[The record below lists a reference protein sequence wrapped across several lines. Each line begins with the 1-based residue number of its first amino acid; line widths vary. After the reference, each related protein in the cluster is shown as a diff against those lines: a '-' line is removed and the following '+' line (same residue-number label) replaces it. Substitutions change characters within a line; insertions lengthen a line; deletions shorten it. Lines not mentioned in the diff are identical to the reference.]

1 MADIYL
7 EVEDYL
13 WFAEYQQGNV
23 NIAGLV
29 FDDLI
34 EETLGLRHEAY
45 VVWTD
50 QIEETID
57 LLDDIDKPYH
67 SPILNET
74 LLLTESFS
82 GAPIRVKQ
90 SVLNVVYTKPITPMK
105 IAHIHLDVVVSGAAR
120 FMEEVSSELQI
131 HSTYANAVPY
141 YWEQVFESLDIDMT
155 EPQPRPPYTISRKFL
170 VTDLVNMRHAVEQE
184 YEFNSQCFERF
195 FIWAEATWGWDK
207 LIAESLAGADTIQE
221 SIGKLADE
229 YIHLGDWNVP
239 KSYVLHILNDTVFI
253 FDEGAQSEYEYI
265 MMDEWGIHL
274 IASDGFGIGD
284 ALEEDAGA
292 VVTEHLDISETVD
305 KTLVFPKLAS
315 ESLMFSDVM
324 SLVNSLIIDEGLDLG
339 DVELTRWVFN
349 VLVECGCDIA
359 DIVG

>member
-13 WFAEYQQGNV
+13 WFEEYQQGNV
-23 NIAGLV
+23 NVAGLV

-34 EETLGLRHEAY
+34 EESLDLGQEAY

-57 LLDDIDKPYH
+57 FSEGFTPTHWPEISETIDFCE
-67 SPILNET
+67 LFGT
-74 LLLTESFS
+74 
-82 GAPIRVKQ
+82 APTRVRQ
-90 SVLNVVYTKPITPMK
+90 SVLNVIYTKPTMPIRIGHM
-105 IAHIHLDVVVSGAAR
+105 HMDVLLGSDT
-120 FMEEVSSELQI
+120 FIEEVSSELQI

-141 YWEQVFESLDIDMT
+141 WWETIYESLDIDMT
-155 EPQPRPPYTISRKFL
+155 EPQPRPPYTITRKFL
-170 VTDLVNMRHAVEQE
+170 VTDLVNMRHAVVQD
-184 YEFNSQCFERF
+184 YEFNSQCHEAL
-195 FIWAEATWGWDK
+195 FIWDKYAWGWSK
-207 LIAESLAGADTIQE
+207 LLAEFLTGEDSIQE
-221 SIGKLADE
+221 IIGKLADE

-239 KSYVLHILNDTVFI
+239 KSYVLHILNETVFI

-274 IASDGFGIGD
+274 GVSDGLDVGD
-284 ALEEDAGA
+284 EPKDDYGTRVVEDLG
-292 VVTEHLDISETVD
+292 ISETVN
-305 KTLVFPKLAS
+305 KSLIFPKLAT
-315 ESLMFSDVM
+315 ESLLFSDAL
-324 SLVNSLIIDEGLDLG
+324 SLVNGLIIDEGLDLG